1 MKIHNI
7 IILNFMNLS
16 FADTLYFKKENIL
29 EIILGLHRSYKSL
42 QREIQICC
50 ELNNLTFNELIVILE
65 IKKGFKRKIDIANK
79 VLLKKQNLNLIL
91 KDLQVKNVLKLENKN
106 ILITKNGEEL
116 IHRVF
121 VMNDKHILLV
131 EDDETLQAL
140 IEKLLVNN
148 DYVVSK
154 AINIEEAKKLVK
166 LFLFDLIILDVMLP
180 DSTGLD
186 FYENTIKNRVN
197 TPVIFLSAL
206 SNVDDRVT
214 GLELGADDY
223 IGKPFDSRELLLK
236 IEKNILKKQSLDVI
250 NFGNNTEFDLKKEQ
264 LLFKKQNINL
274 SSNEVKILKLLINN
288 SHQYLTRD
296 LLNTELGLDYLSRSG
311 DMQISRLR
319 LKLKKECNLEDIIR
333 SVHGKGYKIFI

>member
-1 MKIHNI
+1 
-7 IILNFMNLS
+7 
-16 FADTLYFKKENIL
+16 
-29 EIILGLHRSYKSL
+29 
-42 QREIQICC
+42 
-50 ELNNLTFNELIVILE
+50 
-65 IKKGFKRKIDIANK
+65 
-79 VLLKKQNLNLIL
+79 
-91 KDLQVKNVLKLENKN
+91 
-106 ILITKNGEEL
+106 
-116 IHRVF
+116 
-121 VMNDKHILLV
+121 MNDKHILLV
-131 EDDETLQAL
+131 EDDETLHAL

-154 AINIEEAKKLVK
+154 AVNIEEAKKLVK

-186 FYENTIKNRVN
+186 FYKNSIKNRVN

-236 IEKNILKKQSLDVI
+236 IEKNISKKQSFDLV
-250 NFGNNTEFDLKKEQ
+250 NFGNDTKFDLKKEK

-319 LKLKKECNLEDIIR
+319 LKLKNECNLRDIIR

>member
-1 MKIHNI
+1 
-7 IILNFMNLS
+7 
-16 FADTLYFKKENIL
+16 
-29 EIILGLHRSYKSL
+29 
-42 QREIQICC
+42 
-50 ELNNLTFNELIVILE
+50 
-65 IKKGFKRKIDIANK
+65 
-79 VLLKKQNLNLIL
+79 
-91 KDLQVKNVLKLENKN
+91 
-106 ILITKNGEEL
+106 
-116 IHRVF
+116 
-121 VMNDKHILLV
+121 MNDKHILLV

-140 IEKLLVNN
+140 IEKLLVTN

-154 AINIEEAKKLVK
+154 ANNVLDAKKLIK

-186 FYENTIKNRVN
+186 FYEEGIKNRIN

-223 IGKPFDSRELLLK
+223 IGKPFDTRELLLK
-236 IEKNILKKQSLDVI
+236 IKKNISKKQTLDLI
-250 NFGNNTEFDLKKEQ
+250 NFGNETEFDLKKEQ
-264 LLFKKQNINL
+264 LFFKKQIISL
-274 SSNEVKILKLLINN
+274 SSNEIKILKLLVNN

-296 LLNTELGLDYLSRSG
+296 LLNAELGLDFLSRSG

-319 LKLKKECNLEDIIR
+319 LKLKKECNLNDIIR

>member
-1 MKIHNI
+1 
-7 IILNFMNLS
+7 
-16 FADTLYFKKENIL
+16 
-29 EIILGLHRSYKSL
+29 
-42 QREIQICC
+42 
-50 ELNNLTFNELIVILE
+50 
-65 IKKGFKRKIDIANK
+65 
-79 VLLKKQNLNLIL
+79 
-91 KDLQVKNVLKLENKN
+91 
-106 ILITKNGEEL
+106 
-116 IHRVF
+116 
-121 VMNDKHILLV
+121 MNDKHILLV

-140 IEKLLVNN
+140 IEKLLINN
-148 DYVVSK
+148 NYIVSK
-154 AINIEEAKKLVK
+154 AVNIEEAKKLVK
-166 LFLFDLIILDVMLP
+166 LFLFDLIVLDVMLP

-186 FYENTIKNRVN
+186 FYKNTIKNRVN

-236 IEKNILKKQSLDVI
+236 IKKNISKKQSLDTI
-250 NFGNNTEFDLKKEQ
+250 NFSSETEFDLKKEQ

-319 LKLKKECNLEDIIR
+319 LKLKKECNLKDIIR

>member
-1 MKIHNI
+1 
-7 IILNFMNLS
+7 
-16 FADTLYFKKENIL
+16 
-29 EIILGLHRSYKSL
+29 
-42 QREIQICC
+42 
-50 ELNNLTFNELIVILE
+50 
-65 IKKGFKRKIDIANK
+65 
-79 VLLKKQNLNLIL
+79 
-91 KDLQVKNVLKLENKN
+91 
-106 ILITKNGEEL
+106 
-116 IHRVF
+116 
-121 VMNDKHILLV
+121 MNDKHILLV
-131 EDDETLQAL
+131 EDDETLQNL
-140 IEKLLVNN
+140 IEKLLINN

-154 AINIEEAKKLVK
+154 AVNIEEAKKLLK

-186 FYENTIKNRVN
+186 FYENTIRNRLS

-206 SNVDDRVT
+206 SGVDDRVT

-236 IEKNILKKQSLDVI
+236 IKKNITKKGLQDVI
-250 NFGNNTEFDLKKEQ
+250 NLGNETQFDLKKEQ
-264 LLFKKQNINL
+264 LLFKKEIINL
-274 SSNEVKILKLLINN
+274 SSNEIKILKLLINN

-319 LKLKKECNLEDIIR
+319 LKLKKDCNLKDTIR

>member
-1 MKIHNI
+1 
-7 IILNFMNLS
+7 
-16 FADTLYFKKENIL
+16 
-29 EIILGLHRSYKSL
+29 
-42 QREIQICC
+42 
-50 ELNNLTFNELIVILE
+50 
-65 IKKGFKRKIDIANK
+65 
-79 VLLKKQNLNLIL
+79 
-91 KDLQVKNVLKLENKN
+91 
-106 ILITKNGEEL
+106 
-116 IHRVF
+116 
-121 VMNDKHILLV
+121 MNDKHILLV
-131 EDDETLQAL
+131 EDDETLQTL
-140 IEKLLVNN
+140 IEKLLLNN

-154 AINIEEAKKLVK
+154 AINVEEAQKLVK

-180 DSTGLD
+180 DITGLD
-186 FYENTIKNRVN
+186 FYKNTIKNRVN

-206 SNVDDRVT
+206 SDVDDRVN

-236 IEKNILKKQSLDVI
+236 IKKNISKKYSLDVI
-250 NFGNNTEFDLKKEQ
+250 NFGNETEFDLKKEQ
-264 LLFKKQNINL
+264 LQFKKQKINL

-319 LKLKKECNLEDIIR
+319 LKLKKECNLRDIIR